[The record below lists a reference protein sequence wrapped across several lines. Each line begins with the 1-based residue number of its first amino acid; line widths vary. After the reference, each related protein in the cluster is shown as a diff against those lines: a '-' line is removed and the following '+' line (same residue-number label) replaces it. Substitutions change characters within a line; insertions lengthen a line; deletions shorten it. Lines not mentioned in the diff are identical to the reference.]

1 MLLLTGVCKVKLV
14 EEVMHSEGGINLEK
28 RALHA
33 TKAHWADTTNVSKRK
48 SQGQLSES
56 SHKPKKP

>member
-1 MLLLTGVCKVKLV
+1 MLLLTGVCQVKLV

-33 TKAHWADTTNVSKRK
+33 TKAH
-48 SQGQLSES
+48 
-56 SHKPKKP
+56 